1 MPISVVNTARFNR
14 PMFNRA
20 VTHGDQLTI
29 YDVGPWALQQ
39 QYPGDELLAAS
50 PALPVRGYY
59 RFDEPAEFLS
69 DTPWPANANDSNPD
83 VLNDP
88 DLHAGVVTGAPV
100 TIDGY
105 SIPVGTYILQFYE
118 WPDNSEFYAQ
128 TTALK
133 ILFRGCRWRHSLGLS
148 GAGLFND
155 ANAQAAQQI
164 MTHYCDV
171 GMQSADPANG
181 ASGMMHIKN
190 LAGTNHRYLRG
201 YHSLTSTFF
210 QPNTQGCQFI
220 ENYCTDMVY
229 SYGEAGP
236 NGTFDSAAYHN
247 NGISSEGGLQ
257 RISILRNRLV
267 FPSPDPA
274 IGSTGTAAGQ
284 IGYGTQPGQTGY
296 GAGSNPGRG
305 LYQTDCI
312 ALFAITGPNQGASP
326 GDILIDG
333 NLLGGTG
340 YCLYAGN
347 ADGNAQGIHLTN
359 NRFTTRHWTNGA
371 NFGPIADV
379 PAWGSNGNFEANN
392 TWADD
397 FGSGGDGFTLLAD
410 RGKPWGNGPRRGRSI
425 FAGGQIA
432 AYAGQAAATAA
443 AQDAMASNAGPLY
456 ILPGTVGFLGNE
468 ASLTVEN
475 QGSLN
480 QVGPGTY
487 DGYLFDGGLYI
498 GPGAGAYVFRN
509 CVIQG
514 KAASWLIF
522 AFEGGT
528 SFLFEDCTFRWK
540 AGDALSDNGAGVIQ
554 SLVSPPATIPGAIIR
569 RCDIS
574 GKADGIQLAA
584 TSTIEDCYIH
594 DLVWA
599 GTPPDNTHND
609 GVQFYEGDLT
619 LTGCYFDV
627 GAQAPYSN
635 SCCFF
640 QSATI
645 GNVLAE
651 GNYFN
656 GGGYSYYVQNGT
668 HTVRNNTFGPEHL
681 FGTHAFEGAG
691 WALAEWSGNVDH
703 LGSPVSF

>member
-274 IGSTGTAAGQ
+274 TGSTGTAAGQ

-425 FAGGQIA
+425 FAGSAGVIA
-432 AYAGQAAATAA
+432 PYPTASSVAATAHNA
-443 AQDAMASNAGPLY
+443 A
-456 ILPGTVGFLGNE
+456 
-468 ASLTVEN
+468 
-475 QGSLN
+475 
-480 QVGPGTY
+480 
-487 DGYLFDGGLYI
+487 
-498 GPGAGAYVFRN
+498 
-509 CVIQG
+509 
-514 KAASWLIF
+514 
-522 AFEGGT
+522 
-528 SFLFEDCTFRWK
+528 
-540 AGDALSDNGAGVIQ
+540 
-554 SLVSPPATIPGAIIR
+554 VSTE
-569 RCDIS
+569 
-574 GKADGIQLAA
+574 
-584 TSTIEDCYIH
+584 T
-594 DLVWA
+594 
-599 GTPPDNTHND
+599 
-609 GVQFYEGDLT
+609 
-619 LTGCYFDV
+619 
-627 GAQAPYSN
+627 
-635 SCCFF
+635 
-640 QSATI
+640 
-645 GNVLAE
+645 
-651 GNYFN
+651 
-656 GGGYSYYVQNGT
+656 
-668 HTVRNNTFGPEHL
+668 
-681 FGTHAFEGAG
+681 
-691 WALAEWSGNVDH
+691 
-703 LGSPVSF
+703 